1 MKNKVYEIMHPNTG
15 KKLTERSRGPYQ
27 DYADVI
33 DDDYGVY
40 DGDYSVYDELDITEN
55 GITYSIFTEEE
66 IEEYILEEKIY
77 SEFSQYLYGQGYRF
91 REWYKTYSETYD
103 VNFSYNE

>member
-27 DYADVI
+27 DYADCI
-33 DDDYGVY
+33 EDDYSMY
-40 DGDYSVYDELDITEN
+40 DGDYSIYDDLDI
-55 GITYSIFTEEE
+55 FEEE
-66 IEEYILEEKIY
+66 EKEEYILEEKIY
-77 SEFSQYLYGQGYRF
+77 EEFSSLLYKEGYRF
-91 REWYKTYSETYD
+91 REWYKTYSEIYD